1 MQEFIFKFLQ
11 RAKSGRTNFFLLQI
25 ILLFGLT
32 TCQKD
37 EFATRDYPRLNTLI
51 SEITGSGAKFSGE
64 IVSGDPSG
72 IIEYGFIWSEN
83 ADSPRLDNSDNVDI
97 QGSVSGKVFSNK
109 VQTLQNDKTYH
120 VRSFIKTSDLLIYG
134 IVETFRTLK

>member
-1 MQEFIFKFLQ
+1 M
-11 RAKSGRTNFFLLQI
+11 SGKANFFLLQI

-51 SEITGSGAKFSGE
+51 SEINVSGAKFSAE
-64 IVSGDPSG
+64 IISGDPSG
-72 IIEYGFIWSEN
+72 IIEYGFIWSEFS
-83 ADSPRLDNSDNVDI
+83 DSPRLDNNDNVDI
-97 QGSVSGKVFSNK
+97 QGPVTGKIFSSN